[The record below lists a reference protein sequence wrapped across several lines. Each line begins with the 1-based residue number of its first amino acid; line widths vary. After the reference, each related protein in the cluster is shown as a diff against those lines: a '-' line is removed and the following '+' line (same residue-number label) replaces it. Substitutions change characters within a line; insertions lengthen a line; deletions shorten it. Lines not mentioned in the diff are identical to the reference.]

1 MVRDDDRVIRA
12 SEIGQYVYCARAWW
26 LGRVLGY
33 RSQNVE
39 EMAAG
44 AEEHASHGKQVVIYH
59 RWRGLAYLLLSLAAV
74 VGLLL
79 FWSLVRGG

>member
-1 MVRDDDRVIRA
+1 MARNDDRLIRA
-12 SEIGQYVYCARAWW
+12 SEIGQYEYCARAWW

-33 RSQNVE
+33 RSHNVE

-44 AEEHASHGKQVVIYH
+44 AEEHASHGQQVVSYH
-59 RWRGLAYLLLSLAAV
+59 HWRRLAYLLLSLATV

-79 FWSLVRGG
+79 FWLLIKGG

>member
-1 MVRDDDRVIRA
+1 MARDDDRIIRA
-12 SEIGQYVYCARAWW
+12 SEIGRYEYCARAWW

-44 AEEHASHGKQVVIYH
+44 AEQHTNHGWQVVSYH
-59 RWRGLAYLLLSLAAV
+59 RWRGLAYLLLALATV

-79 FWSLVRGG
+79 FWSLARGG

>member
-12 SEIGQYVYCARAWW
+12 SEIGQYEYCARAWW
-26 LGRVLGY
+26 LRRVLGY

-39 EMAAG
+39 EMAVG
-44 AEEHASHGKQVVIYH
+44 AEGHTSHGRQVVSYH
-59 RWRGLAYLLLSLAAV
+59 RWRGLSYLLLSLAAV

-79 FWSLVRGG
+79 FRSLVSGG